1 MKTKRLV
8 LISLFAALMAVVS
21 PFSIKIGP
29 IPLSF
34 ATLIV
39 MLTSFVL
46 GNKDGAIVVFVYIL
60 LALFGIPVLSGFKSG
75 AAALFGMTGGYI
87 FGYLPLAFLSS
98 YFGYDNWKNKMLGML
113 LGTIVLYT
121 FGTIWFMVYTHTALW
136 PSLLACVLPFL
147 PGDFIKMM
155 IVVLTEERLRKI
167 LKKKVLICT

>member
-34 ATLIV
+34 ATLMV

-46 GNKDGAIVVFVYIL
+46 GNKDGVIVVLVYIL

-121 FGTIWFMVYTHTALW
+121 FGTIWFVVYTHTALW

-147 PGDFIKMM
+147 PGDFIKMV
-155 IVVLTEERLRKI
+155 IVVLTEERLRKL
-167 LKKKVLICT
+167 LKK

>member
-34 ATLIV
+34 ATLMV

-46 GNKDGAIVVFVYIL
+46 GNRDGAIVVFVYIL

-147 PGDFIKMM
+147 PGDFIKMV
-155 IVVLTEERLRKI
+155 IVVLTEERLRK
-167 LKKKVLICT
+167 LLANQTS

>member
-34 ATLIV
+34 ATLMV

-60 LALFGIPVLSGFKSG
+60 LALFGIPVLSGFK
-75 AAALFGMTGGYI
+75 
-87 FGYLPLAFLSS
+87 
-98 YFGYDNWKNKMLGML
+98 
-113 LGTIVLYT
+113 
-121 FGTIWFMVYTHTALW
+121 
-136 PSLLACVLPFL
+136 
-147 PGDFIKMM
+147 
-155 IVVLTEERLRKI
+155 
-167 LKKKVLICT
+167 

>member
-1 MKTKRLV
+1 MKAKRLV

-34 ATLIV
+34 ATLMV

-113 LGTIVLYT
+113 LGTMVLYT
-121 FGTIWFMVYTHTALW
+121 FGTIWFMVYTRTALW

-155 IVVLTEERLRKI
+155 IVVLTEERLRKL
-167 LKKKVLICT
+167 LKK

>member
-46 GNKDGAIVVFVYIL
+46 GNRDDVIVVFVYIL

-155 IVVLTEERLRKI
+155 IVVLTEERLRKL
-167 LKKKVLICT
+167 LKK

>member
-46 GNKDGAIVVFVYIL
+46 GNRDDVIVVFVYIL

-155 IVVLTEERLRKI
+155 IVVLTEERLRKL
-167 LKKKVLICT
+167 LKKQ

>member
-34 ATLIV
+34 ATLMV
-39 MLTSFVL
+39 MITSFVL
-46 GNKDGAIVVFVYIL
+46 GNKDGVIVVFVYIL
-60 LALFGIPVLSGFKSG
+60 LALFGIPVLSGFNSG

-98 YFGYDNWKNKMLGML
+98 YFGYDNWKEKMLGML
-113 LGTIVLYT
+113 IGTVVLYT

-136 PSLLACVLPFL
+136 PSLIACVLPFL
-147 PGDFIKMM
+147 PGDFIKM
-155 IVVLTEERLRKI
+155 IVVVLTEERIRKV
-167 LKKKVLICT
+167 LKK

>member
-34 ATLIV
+34 ATLMV
-39 MLTSFVL
+39 MITSFVL
-46 GNKDGAIVVFVYIL
+46 GNKDGVIVVFVYIL
-60 LALFGIPVLSGFKSG
+60 LAFFGIPVLSGFRSG

-87 FGYLPLAFLSS
+87 FGYLPLAYLSS
-98 YFGYDNWKNKMLGML
+98 YFGYDDWKHKMIGML
-113 LGTIVLYT
+113 LGTVILYA
-121 FGTIWFMVYTHTALW
+121 FGTIWFMVYTHTTLW

-147 PGDFIKMM
+147 PGDFIKM
-155 IVVLTEERLRKI
+155 IVVVLTEERIRKV
-167 LKKKVLICT
+167 LKK

>member
-121 FGTIWFMVYTHTALW
+121 FGTIWFMVYTHTALC

-147 PGDFIKMM
+147 PGDFIKMV
-155 IVVLTEERLRKI
+155 IVALTEERLRKL
-167 LKKKVLICT
+167 LKK